1 MPGYGLMACPTLYP
15 GQTVTASFEA
25 EARNQAPAEGTLYLR
40 YFGVGD
46 VLQRVYGPTTCIHP
60 GERAELSWQIPEV
73 GGHPIAEI
81 GLEIASEQGRPGIVY
96 LDKLTWAVTP
106 RTTFGPPA
114 GGPTK
119 ASHIS
124 WNSGVSDY
132 SSWGEPFRVIQDEG
146 TGLLMQGTADW
157 QDYRVETVF
166 TPHMVAEFGLV
177 ARCQGL
183 RRYYAVVIGQGNKAG
198 LIKVFYNETIVLGET
213 DFVWEFGQPIA
224 LALEVKGP
232 HLTAFVDGQPLFEAL
247 DADAPFLCGGIALLV
262 TEGRIATGNI
272 TVEPV

>member
-1 MPGYGLMACPTLYP
+1 
-15 GQTVTASFEA
+15 
-25 EARNQAPAEGTLYLR
+25 
-40 YFGVGD
+40 
-46 VLQRVYGPTTCIHP
+46 
-60 GERAELSWQIPEV
+60 
-73 GGHPIAEI
+73 
-81 GLEIASEQGRPGIVY
+81 
-96 LDKLTWAVTP
+96 
-106 RTTFGPPA
+106 
-114 GGPTK
+114 
-119 ASHIS
+119 
-124 WNSGVSDY
+124 
-132 SSWGEPFRVIQDEG
+132 
-146 TGLLMQGTADW
+146 
-157 QDYRVETVF
+157 
-166 TPHMVAEFGLV
+166 MVAEFGLV